1 MTLSITRE
9 VLQPQVSQYSKKSTS
24 EKRFSSAGEM
34 TEDLSQLKKDGELP
48 IENLHVLRIN
58 LSCSTLC
65 I

>member
-34 TEDLSQLKKDGELP
+34 TEVSLSIEERWELP